1 MIIPAFF
8 NDPNFYNSVG
18 LCQGLTELPRIN
30 ILAMAKSLTEPE
42 LKQYNTNVLLDTHS
56 WIPYA
61 DRVWSKI
68 FPIWPFD
75 HYSLFRGRKP
85 SKTWLQRESLTL
97 EINDIICDH
106 QVSDHYTTN
115 STESLYSRYSQ
126 RYSGST
132 ELAERPFSR
141 ENVPGDGLSI
151 F

>member
-1 MIIPAFF
+1 MNYWVQTPEIFTQIGFEAK
-8 NDPNFYNSVG
+8 NF
-18 LCQGLTELPRIN
+18 Q
-30 ILAMAKSLTEPE
+30 
-42 LKQYNTNVLLDTHS
+42 
-56 WIPYA
+56 
-61 DRVWSKI
+61 
-68 FPIWPFD
+68 FD

-132 ELAERPFSR
+132 ARLSFAERLSIAERPFSR
-141 ENVPGDGLSI
+141 GKCPQWRLVN
-151 F
+151 FF